1 MCGTRRRRNAQNC
14 LRTDISNASGQY
26 IGIYCPPGNIQGI
39 YCPPG
44 NIYLYIART
53 ERSIC
58 FILQNMPVLF
68 KHEILQ
74 NIFSSY
80 NKYIYIYA
88 YNDDYTYSN
97 ISRSCKII
105 NMPTR
110 KWLFTIDIYQINVY
124 LLIQTSRDME
134 SAIRP
139 IKVIKRSG
147 ETIQFSFI
155 VEDE

>member
-1 MCGTRRRRNAQNC
+1 M
-14 LRTDISNASGQY
+14 RTTMI
-26 IGIYCPPGNIQGI
+26 IR
-39 YCPPG
+39 
-44 NIYLYIART
+44 IAT
-53 ERSIC
+53 
-58 FILQNMPVLF
+58 
-68 KHEILQ
+68 
-74 NIFSSY
+74 
-80 NKYIYIYA
+80 
-88 YNDDYTYSN
+88 

-147 ETIQFSFI
+147 ETI
-155 VEDE
+155 